1 MEENCLSSL
10 ESRENC
16 SATQQE
22 KMIYDRAID
31 TIEAGGW
38 QYHVDFQEMFHLQSH
53 VMFIL
58 YAVSYDIHKYTFIN
72 M

>member
-1 MEENCLSSL
+1 
-10 ESRENC
+10 
-16 SATQQE
+16 
-22 KMIYDRAID
+22 MIYDRAID

-58 YAVSYDIHKYTFIN
+58 YAVSFDIHKYTFVN
-72 M
+72 MWNLGNLLILLDHHDWYRQNIF